1 MRRNIIETGMGAVVI
16 LVAGFF
22 LVFSYGVTEHTP
34 AEGYD
39 VVAKFNA
46 IDGLAVGSDVR
57 IAGVKVGTVVDQT
70 IDQKEYRAV
79 VRMTIDPDVKL
90 GKDTLVRIS
99 SAGLLG
105 GKYVKLE
112 PGAAEA
118 EDVLKDGGLL
128 KNTKDVVS
136 LEELLGKVIFLVTGD
151 EGSRQ

>member
-16 LVAGFF
+16 LVAAFF

-34 AEGYD
+34 DEGYD

-70 IDQKEYRAV
+70 IDQREYRAV
-79 VRMTIDPDVKL
+79 VRMKIDPAVKL
-90 GKDTLVRIS
+90 AKDTMVRIS

-112 PGAAEA
+112 PGASK
-118 EDVLKDGGLL
+118 DVLATGGQLT
-128 KNTKDVVS
+128 NTKDVVS

-151 EGSRQ
+151 EGGQQ

>member
-16 LVAGFF
+16 LVAVFF

-34 AEGYD
+34 DEGYD
-39 VVAKFNA
+39 VIAKFNA
-46 IDGLAVGSDVR
+46 IDGLAIGSDVR
-57 IAGVKVGTVVDQT
+57 IAGVKVGTVIDQT

-79 VRMTIDPDVKL
+79 VRMKINPDVKL

-112 PGAAEA
+112 PGAEKNA
-118 EDVLKDGGLL
+118 LKDGGLL
-128 KNTKDVVS
+128 TNTKDVVS

-151 EGSRQ
+151 EGTRQ